1 MKQVRIL
8 TGAHAGAQLL
18 LDSSSQRLGKGA
30 GFDIDLDDW
39 NHAPIELLVDQEGN
53 SVSAYVLND
62 VEGGAGKEFAGLLE
76 NFVPRRFLDVVLCC
90 GPADGEWPSDVS
102 LLEQLMRP
110 APVVVLEAPKKPW
123 RLWAS
128 MGVTAVALLGAF
140 GGVVMRQ
147 SAAAQQRVPQEAL
160 LDQVFRAVDALQ
172 LKGLYVTAE
181 GEQVVVEGL
190 LDSPPQVQTV
200 RAALARFP
208 RQRLAHRYAAADQT
222 ARSIIEAL
230 GVAGLQV
237 MYRGQGVFA
246 VQGKAQDL
254 PHLREAS
261 QRVAGDLAPLVKRID
276 VEATALPPPERVA
289 VGSVM
294 ATDGLQVV
302 ETRDGAKYLTLAPL
316 PVMPVVELVD
326 PPAPSAR

>member
-18 LDSSSQRLGKGA
+18 LDSSSQRLGSGA

-39 NHAPIELLVDQEGN
+39 NHAPIELVVDQEGS

-90 GPADGEWPSDVS
+90 GPADGDWPSDVS

-110 APVVVLEAPKKPW
+110 APVAVIAPPQKPW

-128 MGVTAVALLGAF
+128 MGMTAVALLGVF
-140 GGVVMRQ
+140 GAVVVRH

-160 LDQVFRAVDALQ
+160 LDQVFRVVDALPFR
-172 LKGLYVTAE
+172 GLYVTAE
-181 GEQVVVEGL
+181 GEQVVIEGL

-230 GVAGLQV
+230 GLSGLQV
-237 MYRGQGVFA
+237 EYRGQGVFA

-254 PHLREAS
+254 AQLQQAS
-261 QRVAGDLAPLVKRID
+261 QRVAGDLAPLVKRIV

-294 ATDGLQVV
+294 ATNGLQVV
-302 ETRDGAKYLTLAPL
+302 QTRDGAKYLTLAPL
-316 PVMPVVELVD
+316 PIVELVD
-326 PPAPSAR
+326 PPAASAR